1 MINTYYC
8 SSEDFVKNSK
18 IPVRVM
24 QTEADMMEEIAE
36 LMASV
41 IEKNNAKGEKTVI
54 ICPVG
59 PIGQYPIFAQKVNE
73 RNISLQ
79 NCWFINMDEYL
90 VGDDETIPY
99 ENPLSFKATM
109 DRVLYSQVRKELL
122 MPTSQRLFPEPKKE
136 AEIDALFEKLGKVD
150 LCLTGVGIN
159 GHIAFNEPPKA
170 TDAITDEEYKNC
182 GTRCADIATET
193 VVNNG
198 ANKLRGALDIFP
210 KRCITLGMKQLLKA
224 RVLKVYLYCNW
235 QWGIMR
241 KMALEEESRFMPVS
255 FLQNHPNAEMV
266 ITQSLYDFNL

>member
-1 MINTYYC
+1 MQNTYYC
-8 SSEDFVKNSK
+8 SSEDFIKNSK
-18 IPVRVM
+18 IPVRIM
-24 QTEADMMEEIAE
+24 PTEESMYEEIGE
-36 LMASV
+36 LMAST
-41 IEKNNAKGEKTVI
+41 IELNNAKGQKSVI

-59 PIGQYPIFAQKVNE
+59 PIGQYAFFAKKVNE
-73 RNISLQ
+73 RNICLK

-90 VGDDETIPY
+90 DDNDEAIAY
-99 ENPLSFKATM
+99 ENPLSFHATM
-109 DRVLYSQVRKELL
+109 DRVLYSQIKEELL
-122 MPTSQRLFPEPKKE
+122 MPKEQRLFPEPKREK
-136 AEIDALFEKLGKVD
+136 EIDALFEKLGKVD

-170 TDAITDEEYKNC
+170 TDDITDEEYKNC

-224 RVLKVYLYCNW
+224 KVLKVYLYCNW

-241 KMALEEESRFMPVS
+241 KMALEEESRLMPVS
-255 FLQNHPNAEMV
+255 FLQSHPNAEMV
-266 ITQSLYDFNL
+266 ITEALYEFKL